1 MVPGRQGPRLSR
13 QSGMGH
19 VPVKKKMNSL
29 SKKVSRPVKKAIN
42 FNILDPIPS
51 IANFFLDNL
60 LALFYNYFVA
70 IL

>member
-1 MVPGRQGPRLSR
+1 
-13 QSGMGH
+13 MGH
-19 VPVKKKMNSL
+19 VPVKKKINSL